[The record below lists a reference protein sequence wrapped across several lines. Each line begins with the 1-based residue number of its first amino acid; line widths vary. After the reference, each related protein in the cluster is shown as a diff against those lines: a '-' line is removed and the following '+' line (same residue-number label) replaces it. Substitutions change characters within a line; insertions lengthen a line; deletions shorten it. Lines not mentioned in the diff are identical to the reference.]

1 LPSVRQPAEGPGARS
16 NVVMVAERDAL
27 MRRAIQRVLESHGFV
42 VVSVASQDEALEAA
56 AVHPL
61 GVAMLDSAIFRR
73 APTTFLHQLRALA
86 PKMRLV
92 ILADQAMPE
101 DVPRHVIV
109 LAKPFGDEELVR
121 AVRQALG

>member
-1 LPSVRQPAEGPGARS
+1 
-16 NVVMVAERDAL
+16 MVAERDEL
-27 MRRAIQRVLESHGFV
+27 MRRAIQRVLESQGYV
-42 VVSVASQDEALEAA
+42 VVPVASQDEALEAA

-61 GVAMLDSAIFRR
+61 GVAMLESAIFRR

-86 PKMRLV
+86 PKVRLV
-92 ILADQAMPE
+92 LLTDHGVSN

-109 LAKPFGDEELVR
+109 LPKPFGDEELVS